1 MKKFNAFGIVFLVLL
16 FSFFTSCNDE
26 ETIDPLIG
34 VWELSEVE
42 DGITMTITLTFNADK
57 TGSVKVMIMIEG
69 ISESETENFTY
80 NTDSNILTMTM
91 DGESSEVTYS
101 ISGNKLTI
109 TEDGETLVFTKK

>member
-1 MKKFNAFGIVFLVLL
+1 MKKFNVIGVVFLVLL

-26 ETIDPLIG
+26 ETPDPLVG

-42 DGITMTITLTFNADK
+42 DGITMTITLTFNSDN
-57 TGSVKVMIMIEG
+57 TGSVKVMVIIEG
-69 ISESETENFTY
+69 ISESDTENFTY
-80 NTDSNILTMTM
+80 STAANILTMTM
-91 DGESSEVTYS
+91 GGESSEVTYS